1 MDGFRSTKSQNHYDN
16 QYISKPFYNTTTG
29 FFTPNK
35 NRTNSFFRNSKVGS
49 CKYVMVRNGQS
60 KAMPFRIRNER
71 GRCLNH
77 YKTVPK
83 KLEEVKSVYEHDY
96 FPVPN
101 LHCGMGKKPLM
112 PYDPDSCRSRMPI
125 TGVVMGLNN
134 RSYISIGDRGMINR
148 KQWTSINKSSFKRPQ
163 SSFNPNPGILAD
175 MAKRSHYKD
184 TNIEFA

>member
-1 MDGFRSTKSQNHYDN
+1 MEGIRNTKSQTHYNN

-29 FFTPNK
+29 FFTPDK

-49 CKYVMVRNGQS
+49 CKYVMVKNGQS

-148 KQWTSINKSSFKRPQ
+148 KQWSSTYRDNFRWPTLVPI
-163 SSFNPNPGILAD
+163 SNPGITSD
-175 MAKRSHYKD
+175 IAKQNHMKL
-184 TNIEFA
+184 NG